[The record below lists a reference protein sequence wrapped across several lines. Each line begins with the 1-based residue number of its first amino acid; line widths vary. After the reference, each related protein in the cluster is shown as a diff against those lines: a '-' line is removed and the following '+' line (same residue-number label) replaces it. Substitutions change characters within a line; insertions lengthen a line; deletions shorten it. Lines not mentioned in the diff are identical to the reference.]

1 MEVHSTGCQLTELGK
16 YYWRLV
22 MKEESNMKYF
32 SEAYFRNIAYSTPLY
47 EQRTYSDNL
56 QGASLYKQFDIFLSY
71 NISDLNVVKVYI
83 TLCRKWGYKYILT
96 ALLMLT

>member
-1 MEVHSTGCQLTELGK
+1 
-16 YYWRLV
+16 

-71 NISDLNVVKVYI
+71 NISDLNVVKGIYYTLSKMGLQVYLDCI
-83 TLCRKWGYKYILT
+83 VDVDLKGMKQIKIQQKGCRKD
-96 ALLMLT
+96 

>member
-1 MEVHSTGCQLTELGK
+1 
-16 YYWRLV
+16 

-71 NISDLNVVKVYI
+71 NISDLKIQQTQGRKNHSSEILFKFISEQCGANNFIYNPLVNNI
-83 TLCRKWGYKYILT
+83 CRQT
-96 ALLMLT
+96 

>member
-1 MEVHSTGCQLTELGK
+1 
-16 YYWRLV
+16 
-22 MKEESNMKYF
+22 MKYF

-56 QGASLYKQFDIFLSY
+56 QGASLYKQFDI
-71 NISDLNVVKVYI
+71 KVYI

>member
-1 MEVHSTGCQLTELGK
+1 
-16 YYWRLV
+16 
-22 MKEESNMKYF
+22 MKYF

-71 NISDLNVVKVYI
+71 NISDLNVVKGIYYTLSKMGLQVYLVFEDCSGPEI
-83 TLCRKWGYKYILT
+83 RPIGFCREHSGEVPD
-96 ALLMLT
+96 AFEDE

>member
-1 MEVHSTGCQLTELGK
+1 
-16 YYWRLV
+16 
-22 MKEESNMKYF
+22 MKYF

-71 NISDLNVVKVYI
+71 NISDLNVVKGIYY
-83 TLCRKWGYKYILT
+83 TLSKWGYKYILT

>member
-1 MEVHSTGCQLTELGK
+1 
-16 YYWRLV
+16 
-22 MKEESNMKYF
+22 MKYF

-71 NISDLNVVKVYI
+71 NISDLNVVKGIYY
-83 TLCRKWGYKYILT
+83 TRYILHFVENGVT
-96 ALLMLT
+96 SIS

>member
-1 MEVHSTGCQLTELGK
+1 
-16 YYWRLV
+16 
-22 MKEESNMKYF
+22 MKYF

-71 NISDLNVVKVYI
+71 NISDLNVVK
-83 TLCRKWGYKYILT
+83 GYILHFVENGVT
-96 ALLMLT
+96 SIS